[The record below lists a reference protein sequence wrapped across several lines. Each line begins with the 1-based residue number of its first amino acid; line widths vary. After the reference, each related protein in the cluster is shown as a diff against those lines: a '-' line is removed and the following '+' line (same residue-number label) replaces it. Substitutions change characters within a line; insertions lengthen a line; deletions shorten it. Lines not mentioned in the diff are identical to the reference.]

1 MPPLEAKH
9 HTSNTET
16 LLTDQ
21 GGSSKAPPKA
31 PHWRKQAPC
40 RQRLLQQTTFKQ
52 AELFNA
58 QLMGEKTSKKPN
70 KIQLHQPS
78 SAKLPPPKKKEK
90 KKKTTIIT
98 PNLKPEF
105 SEAKTWI
112 SGRTGKA
119 NQTSSTMPPHG
130 YPPTAALL
138 CLHSQGV
145 CCALPHFL
153 VRGQTQQILKVK

>member
-58 QLMGEKTSKKPN
+58 QLMGEKTSKKTN

-90 KKKTTIIT
+90 KNKQQ
-98 PNLKPEF
+98 
-105 SEAKTWI
+105 S
-112 SGRTGKA
+112 SH
-119 NQTSSTMPPHG
+119 QTSNLSLVKLKLGSQVEQERRIKQAAPCL
-130 YPPTAALL
+130 PTAILL
-138 CLHSQGV
+138 QLHCSACTLRV
-145 CCALPHFL
+145 FAVLSPTSSFEVKPNKFL
-153 VRGQTQQILKVK
+153 K